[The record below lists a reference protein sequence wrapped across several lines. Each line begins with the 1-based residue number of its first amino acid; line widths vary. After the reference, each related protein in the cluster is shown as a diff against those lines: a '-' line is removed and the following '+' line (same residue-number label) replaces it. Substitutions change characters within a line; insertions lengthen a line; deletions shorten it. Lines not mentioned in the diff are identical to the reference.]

1 MVVPRENPIFLTFR
15 ILDGFRVVVLVLVVD
30 VLAATGVVVVVVII
44 VVVVVVA
51 VAVAVAVVVVVVFIR
66 SVAQSTSAR
75 RGQDRSVDPAALW
88 QHQDCF
94 LVPIK
99 DTTDN

>member
-15 ILDGFRVVVLVLVVD
+15 ILDGFRVVLVLVVD

-51 VAVAVAVVVVVVFIR
+51 VAVAVAVVVVVVVFIR